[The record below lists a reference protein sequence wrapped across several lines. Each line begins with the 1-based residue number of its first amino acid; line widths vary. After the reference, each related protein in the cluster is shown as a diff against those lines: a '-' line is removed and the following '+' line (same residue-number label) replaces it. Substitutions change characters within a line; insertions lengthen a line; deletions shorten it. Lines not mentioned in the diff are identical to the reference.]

1 MNRLLFAVFTR
12 RSLGV
17 GGCLLLLALR
27 SMAQCDTTGI
37 LLELQAT
44 TDIQGILLGQN
55 RCIKPLKLGP
65 GVSLTADTLKVADN
79 QTLSISGNLL
89 TIQRGN
95 TVTLPS
101 GGSQLWEDFGI
112 VTGSAISPTLTLP
125 GAGQEWRVNLYRSG
139 LRMTLNKDYI
149 ISSGNITLYNAADAE
164 PIYLIVTQ

>member
-1 MNRLLFAVFTR
+1 MNCKLLVFVL
-12 RSLGV
+12 SLIPI
-17 GGCLLLLALR
+17 CAF
-27 SMAQCDTTGI
+27 AQCDTTGI

-44 TDIQGILLGQN
+44 TDIQGVLIGNN
-55 RCIKPLKLGP
+55 RCIKPLILGP
-65 GVSLTADTLKVADN
+65 GITLTDDTLRVADN

-101 GGSQLWEDFGI
+101 GGSQLFEDFGI
-112 VTGSAISPTLTLP
+112 VTGATVSPTLSLP
-125 GAGQEWRVNLYRSG
+125 GAGQEWRVNLYRCG

-149 ISSGNITLYNAADAE
+149 ISSGSITLYNAADAE